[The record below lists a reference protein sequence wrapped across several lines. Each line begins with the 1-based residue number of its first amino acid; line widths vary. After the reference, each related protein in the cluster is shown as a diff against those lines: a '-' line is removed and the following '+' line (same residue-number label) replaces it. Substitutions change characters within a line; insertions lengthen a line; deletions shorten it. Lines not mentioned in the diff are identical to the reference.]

1 MDSWLSIYLVAPLLG
16 WFFAHTA
23 KVIVNMVKSDNKRM
37 HLSTFF
43 KSGGMPSAHSA
54 VTVATL
60 TVIGAKEGI
69 ESAIFGLATVVTV
82 IVIYDAL
89 NVRRSVGEQGDLLR
103 QLRDKLKINKSFFS
117 ARGHT
122 ATEVSAGIIL
132 GLAVGLIL
140 LQIL

>member
-1 MDSWLSIYLVAPLLG
+1 MSKLFSIYLLAPLLG
-16 WFFAHTA
+16 WFLAHTI
-23 KVIVNMVKSDNKRM
+23 KVVMNMVKSDGKRM

-60 TVIGAKEGI
+60 TVIGAREGVD
-69 ESAIFGLATVVTV
+69 SAIFGLATVVTA

-89 NVRRSVGEQGDLLR
+89 NVRRSVGEQGEMLRLLK
-103 QLRDKLKINKSFFS
+103 DKLKINKGFFT
-117 ARGHT
+117 AKGHT
-122 ATEVSAGIIL
+122 VAEVVAGTLL
-132 GLAVGLIL
+132 GLATGWLL

>member
-1 MDSWLSIYLVAPLLG
+1 MSKWLSIYLVAPLLG
-16 WFFAHTA
+16 WFLAHTI
-23 KVIVNMVKSDNKRM
+23 KVAINMVKSDGKNM

-43 KSGGMPSAHSA
+43 KSGGMPSAHSS

-60 TVIGAKEGI
+60 TVIGAREGVD
-69 ESAIFGLATVVTV
+69 SAIFGLATVVTA

-89 NVRRSVGEQGDLLR
+89 NVRRSVGEQGDLLK
-103 QLRDKLKINKSFFS
+103 QLRDKLKVNKGFFS

-122 ATEVSAGIIL
+122 AAEVFAGVLL
-132 GLAVGLIL
+132 GLVTGALL